1 MKKRTASLLLAL
13 LMVMF
18 TLLTAC
24 GGTASDTAAAT
35 TAAPAATTAAT
46 TAAPATEAQEKV
58 ALTMASWRTDDKA
71 QMDAFL
77 GLYTSQVAPNVTIA
91 FQPINPP
98 DYNATLRMQLE
109 SGTAPDLLY
118 ARSYGFGQDLFKAGF
133 FADVSDVPGVKDNFS
148 DSNKAPWQMPDGK
161 MFAVP
166 FAAVSHGVYYN
177 KDIFD
182 KVGISI
188 PKTWDEFMA
197 NNKKLKDAGYTPLA
211 NGLADQWDILETFFL
226 GMLPNY
232 VGGADQRVLY
242 ENGTKKINDQNFVDA
257 YTDIASVKPYLPNGF
272 EAVTYNDSQ
281 ALFSSEGAA
290 MFVDGSWT
298 ISVYKDVTF
307 KWGVFA
313 IPPRAGK
320 ENIITFH
327 PDSAITMN
335 AATKHSKE
343 AKDFLAWLATE
354 DGAKAAAA
362 NLPTGFFPMIKFPVT
377 LQDEHANEF
386 LALNNG
392 KKTDARF
399 VWPVLMDQY
408 TPMNNAVI
416 SVIKGDMTPQKAAD
430 SVLAT
435 IKAK

>member
-1 MKKRTASLLLAL
+1 MKMRITFSLLAL
-13 LMVMF
+13 LMVSF
-18 TLLTAC
+18 ALLSACTATTTTPT
-24 GGTASDTAAAT
+24 TAAVTTAAAT
-35 TAAPAATTAAT
+35 TAAPTTQ
-46 TAAPATEAQEKV
+46 PKEKV
-58 ALTMASWRTDDKA
+58 ELTMASWRTDDVA
-71 QMDAFL
+71 QMNKFM

-98 DYNATLRMQLE
+98 DYNATLRLQLE

-118 ARSYGFGQDLFKAGF
+118 ARSYGFGQDLFKSGY
-133 FADVSDVPGVKDNFS
+133 FADCSDIPGLKDNFS

-188 PKTWDEFMA
+188 PTTWEEFMTDCQ
-197 NNKKLKDAGYTPLA
+197 KLKDAGYTPLA
-211 NGLADQWDILETFFL
+211 NGLADEWDILECFFL

-257 YTDIASVKPYLPNGF
+257 YTDIAGVKPFLPKGF

-281 ALFSSEGAA
+281 ALFSSQGAA
-290 MFVDGSWT
+290 MFIDGSWT

-313 IPPRAGK
+313 IPPRSGK
-320 ENIITFH
+320 DNIICFH
-327 PDSAITMN
+327 PDAAITMN
-335 AATKHSKE
+335 AATKHPDE
-343 AKDFLAWLATE
+343 AKAFLAWMCTE

-362 NLPTGFFPMIKFPVT
+362 NLPTGFFPMIKFKVS
-377 LQDEHANEF
+377 LDDEHANEF
-386 LALNNG
+386 LALNDG

-408 TPMNNAVI
+408 KPMNSAVI
-416 SVIKGDMTPQKAAD
+416 SVIKGDMTPQQAAD

-435 IKAK
+435 IKSK

>member
-1 MKKRTASLLLAL
+1 
-13 LMVMF
+13 
-18 TLLTAC
+18 
-24 GGTASDTAAAT
+24 
-35 TAAPAATTAAT
+35 
-46 TAAPATEAQEKV
+46 
-58 ALTMASWRTDDKA
+58 
-71 QMDAFL
+71 
-77 GLYTSQVAPNVTIA
+77 
-91 FQPINPP
+91 
-98 DYNATLRMQLE
+98 
-109 SGTAPDLLY
+109 
-118 ARSYGFGQDLFKAGF
+118 
-133 FADVSDVPGVKDNFS
+133 
-148 DSNKAPWQMPDGK
+148 MPDGK

-166 FAAVSHGVYYN
+166 FAAVSHGIYYN
-177 KDIFD
+177 KDIFE
-182 KVGISI
+182 KAGISI
-188 PKTWDEFMA
+188 PKTWEELMA
-197 NNKKLKDAGYTPLA
+197 DCEKLKNAGYTPFA
-211 NGLADQWDILETFFL
+211 NGLADQWDILECFFL

-257 YTDIASVKPYLPNGF
+257 YTDIAGVKPYLPNGF

-281 ALFSSEGAA
+281 ALFSSQGAA

-313 IPPRAGK
+313 IPPRSGK

-327 PDSAITMN
+327 PDASITMN

-343 AKDFLAWLATE
+343 AKDFLAWLCTE
-354 DGAKAAAA
+354 DGAKASAAK
-362 NLPTGFFPMIKFPVT
+362 LPTGLFPMSKFQVT

-408 TPMNNAVI
+408 TPMNDAVI
-416 SVIKGDMTPQKAAD
+416 SAIKGEKTPQEAAD